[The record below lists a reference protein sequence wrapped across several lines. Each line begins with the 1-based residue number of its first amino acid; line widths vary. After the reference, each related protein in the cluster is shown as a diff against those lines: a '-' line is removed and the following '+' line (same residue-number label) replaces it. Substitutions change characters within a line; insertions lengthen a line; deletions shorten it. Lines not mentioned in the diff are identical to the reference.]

1 MLLMHS
7 LLMNASIR
15 KRYRGIN
22 MVSIVSSII
31 GTVLLLAVAVM
42 EVLLIA
48 GLPLGEFTMGG
59 RHKVLPPMYRMFAAS
74 SIILQLFGAAMLL
87 QGSGLMNMWFAG
99 NVIKI
104 ICFVFAGFFAINTVM
119 NLISPSKKEKY
130 VMTPLA
136 AVEACC
142 FAITAF
148 LM

>member
-1 MLLMHS
+1 MIS
-7 LLMNASIR
+7 T
-15 KRYRGIN
+15 
-22 MVSIVSSII
+22 VSSVI
-31 GTVLLLAVAVM
+31 GAVLLLGVTVM
-42 EVLLIA
+42 EVLLIF

-59 RHKVLPPMYRMFAAS
+59 RYKVLPPMFRLFAAS

-99 NVIKI
+99 KVTKI
-104 ICFVFAGFFAINTVM
+104 ICFVFAGFFAVNTIM
-119 NLISPSKKEKY
+119 NFISPSKKEKY

-136 AVEACC
+136 AIEAVC

>member
-1 MLLMHS
+1 MIS
-7 LLMNASIR
+7 T
-15 KRYRGIN
+15 
-22 MVSIVSSII
+22 VCSII
-31 GTVLLLAVAVM
+31 GAVLLLAVAVM
-42 EVLLIA
+42 EILLIA

-59 RHKVLPPMYRMFAAS
+59 RHKVLPPLYRIFAAS
-74 SIILQLFGAAMLL
+74 SVILQLFGAAVIL
-87 QGSGLMNMWFAG
+87 QGGGLMNMWFAG
-99 NVIKI
+99 KVIKI
-104 ICFVFAGFFAINTVM
+104 ICFVFAGFFAVNTVM